1 MKRRTRIEKLAETFR
16 RGFDLPAGGLSA
28 AAGITL
34 TGNTQAVIE
43 GCLGVLEYGSELLA
57 FNTGQLIVRLRGAG
71 LTIVSFQ
78 GGIVTV
84 NGTIAAVEFGT

>member
-1 MKRRTRIEKLAETFR
+1 MKQSKRVEKLMQTVR
-16 RGFDLPAGGLSA
+16 RGFGLPQADLSA

-43 GCLGVLEYGSELLA
+43 GCLGVLEYGSDVLA
-57 FNTGQLIVRLRGAG
+57 FNTGRLTVRLRGAG

-78 GGIVTV
+78 GGIAAVS
-84 NGTIAAVEFGT
+84 GTIASLEFGT